1 MKILESGS
9 EAETL
14 RIGEDIG
21 QRLHPPR
28 TVLLYGELGSGKT
41 LLTRGLVKGLGG
53 NDPACV
59 HSPSFTLVNQY
70 SSRKGVIYHIDLYRL
85 EGLRDLYSIGLEE
98 ILSEEALV
106 IIEWAEKLLLHPNN
120 PLTIR
125 ISVDPT
131 THVRSLEADDQHLRA

>member
-1 MKILESGS
+1 MKVLESGC
-9 EAETL
+9 ETETL
-14 RIGEDIG
+14 QIGENIG

-41 LLTRGLVKGLGG
+41 LLARGIVQGLGG
-53 NDPACV
+53 DDPARV
-59 HSPSFTLVNQY
+59 HSPSFTLVNLY
-70 SSRKGVIYHIDLYRL
+70 SSRKGVIYHVDLYRL

-106 IIEWAEKLLLHPNN
+106 IIEWAEKLLFHSNN
-120 PLTIR
+120 PFTIR

-131 THVRSLEADDQHLRA
+131 THVRSFEMDDQHLKA